1 MAGLP
6 KLDNITV
13 KPDNT
18 TTDLETLMRQRNYS
32 PESVSRYVKVLNT
45 LTKRGA
51 ILTNPESIRDTINK
65 QTWSNGTR
73 QHARVAGLLFLKLA
87 HIVYDPE
94 TLPSYK
100 YTQKMVFIPT
110 ENELDQLI
118 SGSKHALAT
127 FLQTLKETAAR
138 YGETLNIKWIDFNT
152 EANTLSINQ
161 PEKGSN
167 PRNIKI
173 SNKLAIMLAT
183 LPHNTDKL
191 FPYKNREVVRRTFER
206 ARKRIAKNLGNPRI
220 LQIHMH
226 TFRHWRATTELH
238 KTNNIW
244 TVMKLLGHK
253 NLNNTQ
259 RYIGLLPDLTD
270 DYVSEVAHTTQE
282 MQTLINNGYEY
293 VTNNGEDKIFRKRK

>member
-6 KLDNITV
+6 KLTNDSA
-13 KPDNT
+13 KPDNV
-18 TTDLETLMRQRNYS
+18 TTDLLTLMQQHNYS
-32 PESVSRYVKVLNT
+32 PETITRYVKILNT

-51 ILTNPESIRDTINK
+51 TLTDPESVRNTINK
-65 QTWSNGTR
+65 QTWNNGTK
-73 QHARVAGLLFLKLA
+73 QHARVATLLFYKFA
-87 HIVYDPE
+87 HINIDPE
-94 TLPSYK
+94 TLPPYK

-118 SGSKHALAT
+118 SGCKHSLAT

-138 YGETLNIKWIDFNT
+138 YGETLNMKWIDFDT

-167 PRNIKI
+167 PRAPRI
-173 SNKLAIMLAT
+173 SNKLANMLAT
-183 LPHNTDKL
+183 LPHDTDKL
-191 FPYKNREVVRRTFER
+191 FPYKNREIVRRTFER
-206 ARKRIAKNLGNPRI
+206 ARKRIAKNLANPRI

-226 TFRHWRATTELH
+226 TFRHWRATAELH

-270 DYVSEVAHTTQE
+270 DYVSAIAHTTPE
-282 MQTLINNGYEY
+282 IQTLINNGYEY